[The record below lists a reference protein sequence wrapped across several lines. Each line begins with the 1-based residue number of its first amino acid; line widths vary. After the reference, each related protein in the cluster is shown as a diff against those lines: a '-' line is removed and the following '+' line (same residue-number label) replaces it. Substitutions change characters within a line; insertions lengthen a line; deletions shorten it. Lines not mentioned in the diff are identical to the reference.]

1 MELGARETFGASIP
15 VLRTVSAERLTSF
28 LVEEETDYVVVDSV
42 PRDTVGTSTLLI
54 LGTAT
59 CFFSLGLE
67 LSLDSRRGMRG
78 MLRLSGRGRGVTTS

>member
-1 MELGARETFGASIP
+1 VELGARETFGASIP
-15 VLRTVSAERLTSF
+15 VLGAVSAERLTSF
-28 LVEEETDYVVVDSV
+28 LVEEETNYAVVDSV

-59 CFFSLGLE
+59 CCFSLGLE
-67 LSLDSRRGMRG
+67 LSLDSRRMRG